1 MVCVVCVFGGE
12 ASDVIYLL
20 EELRLGKTVSSSWFG
35 VWGKHRGLVYPK
47 PRYSTGFGAKNP
59 FAL

>member
-20 EELRLGKTVSSSWFG
+20 EELRLGKTVAGADS
-35 VWGKHRGLVYPK
+35 
-47 PRYSTGFGAKNP
+47 GFGASIGVWCTPNP
-59 FAL
+59 DILRDLVQKTLLL

>member
-20 EELRLGKTVSSSWFG
+20 EELRQCKTVAVAG
-35 VWGKHRGLVYPK
+35 
-47 PRYSTGFGAKNP
+47 TGFGASIGVWGTPNP
-59 FAL
+59 DILRDLVQKTLLL